1 MKLNQLKEEI
11 RSIIKERSVNSI
23 RKAQDKNF
31 KDIEIALDAY
41 KKAKAEG
48 KDLKK
53 FVDIL
58 KKLGN
63 DKKALEKELFGAVS
77 GLYKDAEYQEES
89 VNEGLKHLIHVETP
103 KEITSKNVVNQITA
117 LAKKGVRSYEIGLN
131 MGFIGNN
138 KAAVDA
144 FQKVKNKVYF
154 DLHKNESVNESSFQ
168 KGKTYGGTKCEGGCY
183 VGKQGLIKLIKI
195 SKDNPNNVFM
205 FRDDNYSG
213 IQPHFIKNGVIAIAK
228 TINPSYDLER
238 NKVRNLKIGND
249 VILSVRLFES
259 VNEISYTSDGNLKIK
274 KQYKNVSDYEKNA
287 KAGDY
292 VWVGNNPN
300 DFKGISKNLLSKVLG
315 KDSDGNAILTPFGKN
330 KKYTIP
336 QKTQSVIVV
345 ESIDEATTSWSRM
358 MQDVRKG
365 GSGPWSLVGIENN
378 KVVAQKNSIKDK
390 NLLPA
395 HFEAMRRENPKAKIH
410 IEDAGGQV
418 VWNEKK

>member
-63 DKKALEKELFGAVS
+63 DKKSLEKELFGAVS

-117 LAKKGVRSYEIGLN
+117 LAKKGVRSSEIGLN

-213 IQPHFIKNGVIAIAK
+213 IQPHFIKNGVIAVAK

-259 VNEISYTSDGNLKIK
+259 VNE
-274 KQYKNVSDYEKNA
+274 
-287 KAGDY
+287 
-292 VWVGNNPN
+292 
-300 DFKGISKNLLSKVLG
+300 
-315 KDSDGNAILTPFGKN
+315 
-330 KKYTIP
+330 
-336 QKTQSVIVV
+336 
-345 ESIDEATTSWSRM
+345 SIDEATTSWSRM

-365 GSGPWSLVGIENN
+365 GSGPWSLVGIENK
-378 KVVAQKNSIKDK
+378 KVVAQKNNIKDK

-395 HFEAMRRENPKAKIH
+395 HFEAMRKENPKAKIH